1 MNRRLIA
8 FSLSAALLALAAA
21 LLWDD
26 LRPRPA
32 AAFDAPGL
40 ETPVTRDGAAEN
52 GFRIAPAM
60 LGVVYDAFGQTDE
73 AAIYDRLAEVAA
85 GDALE
90 ALYLERVGAM
100 AGGGLTQSDQ
110 EIHEMELISLST
122 RPEGEELIMD
132 ATWRVIGT
140 VGHAEHMHVRGNTYT
155 ADLRV
160 TPVDGSWR
168 FTGFTLRDVDRSDAG
183 EFIPAEQKGGGDW
196 WAAPPAG
203 GGGPEADTGDMPDG
217 ITEPVPM

>member
-21 LLWDD
+21 LIWDD
-26 LRPRPA
+26 LRPRSSA
-32 AAFDAPGL
+32 TFDAPGL
-40 ETPVTRDGAAEN
+40 ETPVTRDEAAEN

-60 LGVVYDAFGQTDE
+60 LGVVYDAFGQTEE

-122 RPEGEELIMD
+122 RPDGDDLIMD

-155 ADLRV
+155 ADLRL

-183 EFIPAEQKGGGDW
+183 ELFPAEEDGGDNW
-196 WAAPPAG
+196 WATPPAG
-203 GGGPEADTGDMPDG
+203 GATPDSGADYVPKG

>member
-26 LRPRPA
+26 VRPHSA

-40 ETPVTRDGAAEN
+40 ETPVTRDEAAEN

-60 LGVVYDAFGQTDE
+60 LGVVYDAFGQTEE

-100 AGGGLTQSDQ
+100 ARGGLTEGDQ

-122 RPEGEELIMD
+122 RPEGNDLIMD

-155 ADLRV
+155 ADLRL
-160 TPVDGSWR
+160 TPVGGAWR

-183 EFIPAEQKGGGDW
+183 EMIPAEEDRNDW
-196 WAAPPAG
+196 WASPPAAG
-203 GGGPEADTGDMPDG
+203 DTPEAGSGPYPRG
-217 ITEPVPM
+217 LQEPVPM